1 VFAVMSLLSR
11 AVGTAALL
19 AATGTLI
26 DVARAATNCTGQGVE
41 VQVLGSGGPEVQDKR
56 ASSSYV
62 VWRDGKASVLIDAGG
77 GSSLRFGESG
87 AQMEDLEAILLS
99 HLHIDHTSDLPALLK
114 SSYFGERKNPLPIFG
129 PAGNAD
135 FPATTV
141 FIADLFD
148 PARGAYRYLS
158 RFLSGQDD
166 GYRLQ
171 PHNVR
176 LAAHEVRTVST
187 SDGITISSASVIHG
201 SVPALAW
208 RVDVDGRSV
217 VFSGDTN
224 GDNGNLQILAREAD
238 VLVAHNSIPEG
249 AEGTPRALHMPPSV
263 IGAIARSANVHRL
276 VLSHR
281 MLRSLGHEEE
291 TLRVIERNYSGPVAF
306 ANDLDCFQPI
316 AKH

>member
-1 VFAVMSLLSR
+1 MKRTNRLAAFLLML
-11 AVGTAALL
+11 GALL
-19 AATGTLI
+19 DTAQAST
-26 DVARAATNCTGQGVE
+26 CTGKGVE

-62 VWRDGKASVLIDAGG
+62 VWRNGKARVLIDAGG
-77 GSSLRFGESG
+77 GSALRFGESG
-87 AQMEDLEAILLS
+87 ARMEDLEVILLS

-114 SSYFGERKNPLPIFG
+114 SSYFGDRMRPLPIFG
-129 PAGNAD
+129 PVGNAD

-141 FIADLFD
+141 FVADLFD
-148 PARGAYRYLS
+148 PFRGAYRYLG

-171 PHNVR
+171 PHDVR
-176 LAAHEVRTVST
+176 LAPHEVRTVSK
-187 SDGITISSASVIHG
+187 SDGIAISTTRVIHG

-208 RVDVDGRSV
+208 RVDMDNRSI

-224 GDNGNLQILAREAD
+224 GDNGNLQNLASGAD
-238 VLVAHNSIPEG
+238 VFIAHNAIPEG
-249 AEGTPRALHMPPSV
+249 TEGAPRALHMPPSV
-263 IGAIARSANVHRL
+263 IGAIAKTADVHRL

-291 TLRVIERNYSGPVAF
+291 TLSIIARTYAGPVAF
-306 ANDLDCFQPI
+306 ANDLDCFR
-316 AKH
+316 